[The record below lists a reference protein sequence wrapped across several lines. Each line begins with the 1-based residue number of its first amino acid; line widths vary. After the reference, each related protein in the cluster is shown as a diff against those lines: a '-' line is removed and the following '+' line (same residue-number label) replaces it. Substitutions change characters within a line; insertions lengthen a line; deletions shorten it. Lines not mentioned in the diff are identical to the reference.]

1 MEPMHKRSHI
11 FMLFLATIFWGT
23 TFVAQRIGADYV
35 GAYTYL
41 ALRSWIA
48 VVFLTPVVHAFDRFH
63 DRRGTDNRRPR
74 TAADRKRLVL
84 AGVAA
89 GVALCA
95 ASAAQQIGVAYTT
108 ASKAGFITALYVVLV
123 PVLSIFLGRRPAAHV
138 WGCVGIALA
147 GMYLLC
153 ITGGDFRLQVGDAYE
168 LACALLFAVEILLV
182 DHFSPLVDGV
192 RLSRMMFLV
201 VAVLSTALML
211 LLETPT
217 RADIFAALPAIAYA
231 GILSGGVGYT
241 LQILG
246 QEGVNPSVAS
256 LVMSFESV
264 FSALSGWLV
273 LGERLTGR
281 EMLGAGLMLAA
292 VILAQVER
300 KQTGGASPA
309 PTVSNAHSEKM

>member
-1 MEPMHKRSHI
+1 MHKRSHI

-35 GAYTYL
+35 GAWTYL

-74 TAADRKRLVL
+74 TADDRRKLLV
-84 AGVAA
+84 AGIAA
-89 GVALCA
+89 GTALCA
-95 ASAAQQIGVAYTT
+95 ASAAQQIGVAYTS

-123 PVLSIFLGRRPAAHV
+123 PVLSMFLGRRPSAHI
-138 WGCVGIALA
+138 WACVAVSLA

-153 ITGGDFRLQVGDAYE
+153 ITGGGLRLQVGDAYE
-168 LACALLFAVEILLV
+168 LACALLFAVQILLV
-182 DHFSPLVDGV
+182 SHFSTRVDGV

-201 VAVLSTALML
+201 VAVLSTALMF

-217 RADIFAALPAIAYA
+217 LKSVLAALPAIAYA
-231 GILSGGVGYT
+231 GIFSSGIAYT

-246 QEGVNPSVAS
+246 QADVNPTVAS
-256 LVMSFESV
+256 LVMSLESV

-273 LGERLTGR
+273 LGERLSPR
-281 EMLGAGLMLAA
+281 ELLGAGLMFAA
-292 VILAQVER
+292 IVFAQVEIKPKR
-300 KQTGGASPA
+300 KT
-309 PTVSNAHSEKM
+309 

>member
-1 MEPMHKRSHI
+1 
-11 FMLFLATIFWGT
+11 
-23 TFVAQRIGADYV
+23 
-35 GAYTYL
+35 
-41 ALRSWIA
+41 
-48 VVFLTPVVHAFDRFH
+48 
-63 DRRGTDNRRPR
+63 
-74 TAADRKRLVL
+74 
-84 AGVAA
+84 
-89 GVALCA
+89 
-95 ASAAQQIGVAYTT
+95 
-108 ASKAGFITALYVVLV
+108 
-123 PVLSIFLGRRPAAHV
+123 
-138 WGCVGIALA
+138 
-147 GMYLLC
+147 MYLLC

-192 RLSRMMFLV
+192 RLSRLMFLV
-201 VAVLSTALML
+201 VAVLSTALMV

-217 RADIFAALPAIAYA
+217 RADIVAALPAIAYA

-281 EMLGAGLMLAA
+281 ELLGAGLMLAA
-292 VILAQVER
+292 IMLAQVER
-300 KQTGGASPA
+300 KPQ
-309 PTVSNAHSEKM
+309 KRI